1 MRDARLEH
9 ERSPIT
15 VNYSNTS
22 IDSSEPEEESI
33 NLDMLEKCR
42 YCGCADAKSLKQC
55 LFCGSVAYCSDEH
68 QQFDW
73 KRHKPVCKQ
82 TQTEMQRRLAAA
94 SAGPSS
100 CTTYTQTDRICSTST
115 PSPDPSPPCSESSAF
130 AAAPSSLVGRL
141 TLEAQFASHGFS
153 GATPITSK
161 REGSPKAPVIF
172 DVASLT
178 GGYCFIS
185 ITVSEAI
192 NLSYALRGA
201 VNTNR

>member
-22 IDSSEPEEESI
+22 IDSSEPEEASV
-33 NLDMLEKCR
+33 NPDMLEKCR

-100 CTTYTQTDRICSTST
+100 CTTHTQTERICSTST
-115 PSPDPSPPCSESSAF
+115 PSPDSSPPCSESSATF
-130 AAAPSSLVGRL
+130 VAGMGPSSLVGRL
-141 TLEAQFASHGFS
+141 TLESQFALHGLS
-153 GATPITSK
+153 GASPVTCV

-178 GGYCFIS
+178 SGYHFI
-185 ITVSEAI
+185 
-192 NLSYALRGA
+192 
-201 VNTNR
+201 